1 MWEGLADGARRD
13 IAALVKAGLGVAE
26 LHSAAIALVDRVVP
40 ADLACWA
47 SLDPDTVAISSMT
60 SGAARI
66 PQQYEPLL
74 ATYEYDGNE
83 PNTFVELAQRPEPV
97 ARLEDTAH
105 SSRFN
110 EVWRPLGLQA
120 ELRTMFRID
129 GTNWGAAGMV
139 RSRPF
144 SDREVE
150 FMASVAPALAA
161 ATRVAARCGAKGG
174 GEAAIVVVDSCG
186 TPRAVTVAAQQWQA
200 ELDSIAP
207 GRFLV
212 MLRAVAV
219 GAQAQGTFRARMR
232 DSCGGWILLQGSKL
246 ISDPDVSETVVTFE
260 RASGTELLDVLFAAY
275 GLTTRERDI
284 CREVIAGRST
294 SDIAARLAITAHTV
308 QDHLKSVFGKVD
320 VRSRGELVAKLL
332 N

>member
-26 LHSAAIALVDRVVP
+26 LHAAAIAVVDRVVP
-40 ADLACWA
+40 VDLACWA
-47 SLDPDTVAISSMT
+47 SLDPDTTAISSMT
-60 SGAARI
+60 SGVNRI
-66 PQQYEPLL
+66 PEQYEPLL
-74 ATYEYDGNE
+74 ATFEYDGHE
-83 PNTFVELAQRPEPV
+83 PNTFIELARRPDPV
-97 ARLEDTAH
+97 ARLADVSH
-105 SSRFN
+105 SGRFN
-110 EVWRPLGLQA
+110 EVWRPLGLKA

-139 RSRPF
+139 RSSQF

-150 FMASVAPALAA
+150 FMAAVAPALAA
-161 ATRVAARCGAKGG
+161 ATRIAARTGASAG
-174 GEAAIVVVDSCG
+174 GEAAIVVVDAQG
-186 TPRAVTVAAQQWQA
+186 TPRAVTAAAQQWQA
-200 ELDSIAP
+200 ELDLIAP
-207 GRFLV
+207 GRFSV

-219 GAQAQGTFRARMR
+219 GAQARGTFRARMR

-246 ISDPDVSETVVTFE
+246 ISDADTSETVVTFD
-260 RASGTELLDVLFAAY
+260 RASGMDLLGVLFAAY

-284 CREVIAGRST
+284 CHEVIAGRST